1 MPHTLLLLK
10 RQISAKLLALGVYL
24 RSGYPILSA
33 RIIPLVMQLILGQP
47 RTASHGLGL
56 SVAWIGPPP
65 SVDGSI
71 NCIEQSHFLPLFI
84 PYSSS
89 RASGLWSMK

>member
-47 RTASHGLGL
+47 RE
-56 SVAWIGPPP
+56 
-65 SVDGSI
+65 DGRR
-71 NCIEQSHFLPLFI
+71 P
-84 PYSSS
+84 
-89 RASGLWSMK
+89 RAVGCLDWAAAEC